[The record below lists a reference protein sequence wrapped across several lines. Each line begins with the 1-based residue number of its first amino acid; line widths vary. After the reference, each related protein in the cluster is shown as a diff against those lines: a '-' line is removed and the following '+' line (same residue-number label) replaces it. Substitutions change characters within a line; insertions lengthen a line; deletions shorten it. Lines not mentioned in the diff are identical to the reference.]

1 MPRGPSRTVALR
13 WGTLS
18 TEPVVADSQGDELR
32 PGGSQ
37 RRHLRRSRVAHR
49 VGHQCRAIRLG
60 RVLPLGPPAL
70 PEAGLGSRE
79 DEYSSLGLDPDP
91 VRGGRRLDES
101 LDLIP
106 AMWAQR
112 PVHFRGE
119 TQAVDGF
126 KLLSK
131 PVQSP
136 HPPIWV
142 GARWPNLLPFRRSAR
157 FDGVMP
163 THSGYGH
170 DSFMSPVELRQI
182 VDFVVS
188 CRVERGGFDVV
199 MEGMSDSA
207 EDLNEIFPNY
217 GEAGLTRWIE
227 KLGWW
232 RGGID
237 AAFERILA
245 GPPRSS
251 CSRVGELASRHHQI
265 SGSDPIPG
273 SLSVDRSGLG
283 PGVRSASFIGNFG
296 RA

>member
-1 MPRGPSRTVALR
+1 MLLIHRGMNFGLGVPNVGIFADPELLIELATSAERSG
-13 WGTLS
+13 WGGFFLW
-18 TEPVVADSQGDELR
+18 D
-32 PGGSQ
+32 
-37 RRHLRRSRVAHR
+37 HL
-49 VGHQCRAIRLG
+49 LY
-60 RVLPLGPPAL
+60 

-101 LDLIP
+101 LDLIR